1 MFILILNGE
10 ITMSFAQTVLPS
22 NTFYPAFNLGLLMD
36 YSTGKPKTGLK
47 GETIINGGLHHL
59 TGITGMQNSLKT
71 GNLIRMMITVLDRYY
86 GSDAVTYD
94 TERTLQEDRIHT
106 VAEQSAPR
114 LLYTPEE
121 ILADDR
127 LTDSSIRNHT
137 FTDVTIYPNGDQF
150 YDAFKTYGRTRPR
163 NKGDLVETPFVDGN
177 GKIIRILPPSMAAID
192 SYSMF
197 STESV
202 GNIQDKAS
210 IGESGRNIEALRDNM
225 AKNQMMLE
233 LPKLAAAN
241 GLYFIMTA
249 HLGKQHQMDP
259 MTPPSKQLSYLKQ
272 DLKLKNVPEKFSFLV
287 HNLWFLFSMK
297 PLLASDKTPQFP
309 RDSEDAKRTGDS
321 DLQVITCMNL
331 RGKSGVS
338 GYPID
343 ILASQTEGILE
354 SLTEFNHFKK
364 NKFGTSG
371 NDRNYQL
378 DIYPEVNLTRTTIR
392 RKLEEDSKLRVASR
406 ITADLVQIKQLWHF
420 LPEDLWCDAKTLYE
434 DLKAQGHDWDK
445 LLQTRGHW
453 TFDQYTNPVPFLST
467 MDLLYMRKGLYTPY
481 WY

>member
-1 MFILILNGE
+1 
-10 ITMSFAQTVLPS
+10 MSFSQTILPS

-36 YSTGKPKTGLK
+36 YSTGKPKRGLK
-47 GETIINGGLHHL
+47 GETIINGGMHHL
-59 TGITGMQNSLKT
+59 TGITGMQNSSKT
-71 GNLIRMMITVLDRYY
+71 GNLIRMEQTVLDRYHV
-86 GSDAVTYD
+86 AEAATYD
-94 TERTLQEDRIHT
+94 TERTLQEDRMYT
-106 VAEQSAPR
+106 AAKQSAPS
-114 LLYTPEE
+114 LLYTEEE

-127 LTDSSIRNHT
+127 LTDTSIRRHT
-137 FTDVTIYPNGDQF
+137 FTDVTMYPDGDKFYNDFKQF
-150 YDAFKTYGRTRPR
+150 GKNRPR
-163 NKGDLVETPFVDGN
+163 GKNDLVDTPFVDSH
-177 GKIIRILPPSMAAID
+177 GKVIRILPPVIAAID

-197 STESV
+197 STNSV
-202 GNIQDKAS
+202 QVLQDKAG

-259 MTPPSKQLSYLKQ
+259 MQPPSKQFAYLKQ

-297 PLLASDKTPQFP
+297 PLLAGDKTPQFP
-309 RDSEDAKRTGDS
+309 RDSEDAQRRGDS
-321 DLQVITCMNL
+321 DLQVITCLNL
-331 RGKSGVS
+331 RGKSGIS

-343 ILASQTEGILE
+343 ILLSQTDGILE
-354 SLTEFNHFKK
+354 SLTEFYHFKK
-364 NKFGTSG
+364 EKFGTQG
-371 NDRNYQL
+371 NDKNYQL
-378 DIYPEVNLTRTTIR
+378 ELYPDVNLTRTTIR
-392 RKLEEDSKLRVASR
+392 RKLAEDAKLRVATR
-406 ITADLVQIKQLWHF
+406 ITADLLQIKQLWHF

-445 LLQTRGHW
+445 LLQTRGYW
-453 TFDQYTNPVPFLST
+453 TFDQYTHPVPFLST